1 MNLETGVPRKQ
12 ITPNFA
18 KNEHFLPPEMFVF
31 LKIWRALFSNTCCE
45 IRPFALSPTNYAFWS
60 CQYYSS
66 FGKTDPMVAISDKTD
81 CVTLI
86 KSHRIYK
93 FVKYFN
99 KVEVTKYEQQK
110 GRANGFIQDFRYMI
124 SNSVIIKFA
133 SL

>member
-1 MNLETGVPRKQ
+1 
-12 ITPNFA
+12 
-18 KNEHFLPPEMFVF
+18 
-31 LKIWRALFSNTCCE
+31 
-45 IRPFALSPTNYAFWS
+45 
-60 CQYYSS
+60 
-66 FGKTDPMVAISDKTD
+66 MVAISDKTD

>member
-1 MNLETGVPRKQ
+1 
-12 ITPNFA
+12 
-18 KNEHFLPPEMFVF
+18 
-31 LKIWRALFSNTCCE
+31 
-45 IRPFALSPTNYAFWS
+45 
-60 CQYYSS
+60 
-66 FGKTDPMVAISDKTD
+66 MVAISDKTD

-93 FVKYFN
+93 FV
-99 KVEVTKYEQQK
+99 VTKYEQQK